1 MKKFI
6 LVVLKSVVDFFR
18 DGGLMLA
25 GSISYFSMM
34 AIVPF
39 CLLLVAIFGYILGES
54 QELVDFFSEHLIS
67 FFPQITQEI
76 TDELKKLIS
85 YKSIGL
91 FTLILYGLFSF
102 QLFSSL
108 EIALNVIF
116 KAKGRRH
123 PLISIFLSFLIITL
137 IITFI
142 MASFGATT
150 AFTLL
155 EALRKIFPELRVGRI
170 TGFLIAFVVPLILV
184 FLTAMTLYVLLPV
197 KKVRLKHAVPGAIFT
212 AVFLE
217 AAKYFFTFYVVEV
230 AKFGTIYGPLSAFVI
245 FLLWVFYS
253 SCIFL
258 IGAETVR
265 NMENSDKA

>member
-6 LVVLKSVVDFFR
+6 LLKSVVDFFR

-39 CLLLVAIFGYILGES
+39 CLLLVAIFGHVLGEN
-54 QELVDFFSEHLIS
+54 EKLVDFFTERLINL
-67 FFPQITQEI
+67 FPQITYEI
-76 TDELKKLIS
+76 TNELKKLIS

-91 FTLILYGLFSF
+91 FTLVLYGLFSL

-108 EIALNVIF
+108 EIAVNTIF
-116 KAKGRRH
+116 KTKIKRH
-123 PLISIFLSFLIITL
+123 PLISILLSLLIITL
-137 IITFI
+137 ILTFI
-142 MASFGATT
+142 MASFGAAT

-155 EALRKIFPELRVGRI
+155 EALRKIAPELRIGKI

-184 FLTAMTLYVLLPV
+184 FLTAIALYILLPV
-197 KKVRLKHAVPGAIFT
+197 KKVRLKHAVQGAIFT
-212 AVFLE
+212 AVLLE

-230 AKFGTIYGPLSAFVI
+230 AKFGAIYGSLSAFVI
-245 FLLWVFYS
+245 FLLWIFYS

-258 IGAETVR
+258 IGAEIVH
-265 NMENSDKA
+265 NKGNAGKD